1 MKAEEIRQEMDLFYA
16 ERREL
21 INELEDIDQDDPVYS
36 LVWLDLQAVNEKLEE
51 LYDTLNNLEYE
62 QAR

>member
-16 ERREL
+16 ERRE
-21 INELEDIDQDDPVYS
+21 IIAELEDMDEDDPIYS

-51 LYDTLNNLEYE
+51 LYDTLTNLEYE

>member
-16 ERREL
+16 ERRE
-21 INELEDIDQDDPVYS
+21 IIAELEDMDQDDPVYS
-36 LVWLDLQAVNEKLEE
+36 LVWLDLQAVERKLEE
-51 LYDTLNNLEYE
+51 LYDELNNLEYE

>member
-21 INELEDIDQDDPVYS
+21 INELEDMDQDNPVYS
-36 LVWLDLQAVNEKLEE
+36 LVWLDLQAVERKLEE
-51 LYDTLNNLEYE
+51 LYDTLTNLEYE